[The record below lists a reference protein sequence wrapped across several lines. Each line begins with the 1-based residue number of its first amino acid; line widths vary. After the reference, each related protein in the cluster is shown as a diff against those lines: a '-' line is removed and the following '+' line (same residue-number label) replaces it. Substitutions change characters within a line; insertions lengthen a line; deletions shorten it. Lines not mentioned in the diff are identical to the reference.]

1 MTTERPTYTTR
12 KAAIVGARR
21 EIARRGAPVNPLGG
35 VHFTVDQ
42 CYSDDGPA
50 WYWQIIDLKTGLPEG
65 VAETAEA
72 IKAIDEAAKDFIEAA
87 TEHQPRLPT
96 IDPASTPTPPHTPRP
111 PPGARPKPQPAGVK
125 AYRPKPGTQQAMIYD
140 LLVRPGGT
148 DIEYLCGEINKTMGE
163 NTRVPWTPSNA
174 WSGLRY
180 LFCSLKGYGLR
191 FDGRLLWLE
200 VPKHEVSAAKGGA
213 EEG

>member
-1 MTTERPTYTTR
+1 MNDHLYTTR
-12 KAAIVGARR
+12 RAAVAGARR
-21 EIARRGAPVNPLGG
+21 ELAKLGRPGAIISG
-35 VHFTVDQ
+35 VHFIVSEEVAGTFTFE
-42 CYSDDGPA
+42 
-50 WYWQIIDLKTGLPEG
+50 IIDLKTGLPEG
-65 VAETAEA
+65 VAETVEA
-72 IKAIDEAAKDFIEAA
+72 IKVLDEAAKGIIEALTD
-87 TEHQPRLPT
+87 TEQQRREAL
-96 IDPASTPTPPHTPRP
+96 AAPTPPLTPKP
-111 PPGARPKPQPAGVK
+111 PRWARPKHEPAGVK

-140 LLVRPGGT
+140 LLVRPQGT

-200 VPKHEVSAAKGGA
+200 VPQHEVAAAKGGA